1 MGRDTSS
8 ACERIKSTKQGMR
21 HEYPYYEMTP
31 VVYLFESSVVFF
43 YLSVYLSLL
52 HPHSDPSAP
61 QPRLSASGMVIPRS
75 GMVVVPFPQRLKVA
89 THVVDLKVR
98 PVPLDSLVG
107 QLGKLFE
114 GEDAHVAM
122 AHEILS

>member
-1 MGRDTSS
+1 
-8 ACERIKSTKQGMR
+8 
-21 HEYPYYEMTP
+21 
-31 VVYLFESSVVFF
+31 
-43 YLSVYLSLL
+43 
-52 HPHSDPSAP
+52 
-61 QPRLSASGMVIPRS
+61 
-75 GMVVVPFPQRLKVA
+75 MVVVPFPQRLKVA

-107 QLGKLFE
+107 QLWKLFK